1 MIKRFYLSLLIIF
14 VCTGLSA
21 QSPSIGGYNVYYG
34 ILHNHSTVSNA
45 TGTPDQAYNYAKNTA
60 KLDFFSLADH
70 QEQIDSAEW
79 VSVKAAAEKYN
90 QDSVFTTF
98 RGFECSTNGH
108 VAVINSDDYPAGSA
122 DPYSTFAELTSWINA
137 RNCIAFFNHPGR
149 TTSVLFNGFTTTPS
163 EKFVGM
169 ELWNGTA
176 DFSMHYYNDGM
187 YRNDGNLNHYAEANL
202 RGWMIG
208 ASGSDD
214 NHGGNWGTRTGYRL
228 AILSERLTR
237 ADLYAAMQAR
247 RFFSTLDKNLA
258 LSFKINGMEMGS
270 MLEGKPYD
278 LQIQATDKD
287 GETFTKVMLYRNG
300 FEIKTWLISTS
311 LVNISFPIKTY
322 DGDFIHVKV
331 TQADGNEAISSPVF
345 IRGGAVNSHP
355 TCSISTPINGTHLN
369 DPQLLTFTA
378 EASDTDGS
386 VVAVKFFV
394 NGNSLGTDSLAPY
407 SIDYNIPAIGP
418 YTVTA
423 EVTDDAGSRTISA
436 PVGFTVGTFSVN
448 RSLRISG
455 SNDDI
460 EESATGIM
468 DQGSSDLELVR
479 ESTIQKVGL
488 RFTGLDIPYGAKIE
502 SAYIQ
507 FTVDEVSTGSCSLS
521 IRGHNADNSEPFT
534 TSDYNISGRPVTSAV
549 VIWTPAEWL
558 TVGTAGPDQKTP
570 DLSSIIQ
577 EIVNHPGYTS
587 GSAVSIIIT
596 GTGKRVAKAY
606 EGSASTAALLTVNY
620 SFGAETSILAP
631 THTGLPVQMYPN
643 PVSDGKITVEI
654 DSDTESPVS
663 VTIFDLSGRILYRSV
678 IESNQTFIDVS
689 DIKSGLYIIQLS
701 NGINIRSHKLL
712 VK

>member
-1 MIKRFYLSLLIIF
+1 MTKQLYFSLFLIL
-14 VCTGLSA
+14 VCRGLSA

-34 ILHNHSTVSNA
+34 TLHNHSSVSDG
-45 TGTPDQAYNYAKNTA
+45 TGTPDQAYNYAKNNA
-60 KLDFFSLADH
+60 GYDFFSLADH
-70 QEQIDSAEW
+70 QELIDSAEW
-79 VSVKAAAEKYN
+79 VSVKTAAEKYN

-98 RGFECSTNGH
+98 WGFERSTNGH
-108 VAVINSDDYPAGSA
+108 VAVINSDDYPAASD
-122 DPYSTFAELTSWINA
+122 DPYSTFEELVSWVNA

-149 TTSVLFNGFTTTPS
+149 TTSILFSGFTTTPS

-187 YRNDGNLNHYAEANL
+187 YRNDGNLNHYAEANS

-214 NHGGNWGTRTGYRL
+214 NHGGTWGTRTGYRL
-228 AILSERLTR
+228 AILSEHLTR

-270 MLEGKPYD
+270 VLEGKPYD
-278 LQIQATDKD
+278 LQIQASDKD
-287 GETFTKVMLYRNG
+287 GEIFTKVMLFRNG
-300 FEIKTWLISTS
+300 FEIKTWFISTP
-311 LVNISFPIKTY
+311 LVNLTLPIKTY

-345 IRGGAVNSHP
+345 IRGGAVNSLP
-355 TCSISTPINGTHLN
+355 SCSISAPLNGIHLD
-369 DPQLLTFTA
+369 DPQSITISA

-386 VVAVKFFV
+386 VVAVKFSV
-394 NGNSLGTDSLAPY
+394 NNNSLGTDSLAPY
-407 SIDYNIPAIGP
+407 SIDYNIPSAGP

-423 EVTDDAGSRTISA
+423 EVTDDAGSRTFSS
-436 PVGFTVGTFSVN
+436 PVGFTVGTFSGS
-448 RSLRISG
+448 RSSRISG
-455 SNDDI
+455 GNDDI

-468 DQGSSDLELVR
+468 DQGSSDLELVT

-488 RFTGLDIPYGAKIE
+488 RFTGLEIPAGASIE

-507 FTVDEVSTGSCSLS
+507 FAVDEVSSGSCSLS

-534 TSDYNISGRPVTSAV
+534 TADFNVSGRSVTSAV
-549 VIWTPAEWL
+549 VTWAPPVWP
-558 TVGTAGPDQKTP
+558 TVGAAGPDQKTP

-577 EIVNHPGYTS
+577 EIVNRPGYTS

-596 GTGKRVAKAY
+596 GTGKRVAEAY
-606 EGSASTAALLTVNY
+606 EGSESAAALLTVDY
-620 SFGAETSILAP
+620 SFGTETSILTSSLP
-631 THTGLPVQMYPN
+631 GHPVQIYPN

-654 DSDTESPVS
+654 NSDDRSSVS
-663 VTIFDLSGRILYRSV
+663 VTIFDLSGRILHRSV
-678 IESNQTFIDVS
+678 IGSNQTIIDVS
-689 DIKSGLYIIQLS
+689 DIKSGLYIIQVS
-701 NGINIRSHKLL
+701 DGIHIRSHKMI